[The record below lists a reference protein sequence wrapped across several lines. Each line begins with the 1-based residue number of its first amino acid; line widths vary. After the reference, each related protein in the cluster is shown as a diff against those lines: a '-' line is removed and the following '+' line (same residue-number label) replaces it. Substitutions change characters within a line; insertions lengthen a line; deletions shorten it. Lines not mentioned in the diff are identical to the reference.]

1 MAASPMDQFVTLSSA
16 LTGIASW
23 ILAPGID
30 PIDIKQTYF
39 DTAQQADP
47 AVFGQLLAIVASN
60 PTLKPQ
66 QLADLVLQQS
76 GDDVRFLARAI
87 MLAWY
92 LGSWYDPGDLKI
104 YSVPDPKR
112 PPIPFRVITM
122 NAYTKGFAWSVAQ
135 AHPMGFS
142 TNVFGYWG
150 AAPPSLTDYI
160 GTGA

>member
-16 LTGIASW
+16 LTGIASG

-47 AVFGQLLAIVASN
+47 TVFGQLLTIVANNS
-60 PTLKPQ
+60 TLPPQ

-76 GDDVRFLARAI
+76 GDDIRFLARAI

-92 LGSWYDPGDLKI
+92 LGNWYDPGDLKL
-104 YSVPDPKR
+104 YAGPN
-112 PPIPFRVITM
+112 PPATPIAFRVITM

-142 TNVFGYWG
+142 TNIFGYWN

-160 GTGA
+160 G